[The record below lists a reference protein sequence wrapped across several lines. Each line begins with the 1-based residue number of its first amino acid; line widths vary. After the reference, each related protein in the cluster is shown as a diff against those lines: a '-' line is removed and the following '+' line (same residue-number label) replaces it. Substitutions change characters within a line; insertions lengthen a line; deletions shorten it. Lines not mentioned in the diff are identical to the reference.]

1 MSRLG
6 TSDTV
11 IVKPTNN
18 VYTVLVFSSFLAV
31 VGACLALFLAGN
43 DLFGKGWLTGS
54 DAAPQRTVRPAR

>member
-31 VGACLALFLAGN
+31 VGALLAMFMIGN
-43 DLFGKGWLTGS
+43 NLFGSGWLTGQ
-54 DAAPQRTVRPAR
+54 DAPQRTVRPAR